1 VSPFDRPAIAWL
13 GDDFTGAAA
22 VMEVLSFSGLP
33 SLLFLGLPTQAQLA
47 QAQGLAGIGIAS
59 LARAEPPAWMDAHLP
74 AYFDALDQTRAELI
88 HYKICTTL
96 DSAPHIGS
104 IGRAIEIGRARF
116 GEAAVPVVTAAP
128 AMRRYQAFG
137 SLFCAAGD
145 GVYRLDR
152 HPVMAQ
158 HPVTPMG
165 EADVARHLAAQTDLP
180 TGCIDLEALAEGRAE
195 ALLEQP
201 QIWTLDLMRRAEE
214 AEIGRL
220 LWERREKSRFVVGS
234 QGVEYALAAHFRAV
248 ARSGAPPPAP
258 SLGHAAQFAVV
269 SGSVSPISAA
279 QIAHARDQGFAAIR
293 LDVTAPDEADALAQA
308 KAALSQGRPPLIYT
322 AEGPSDMVAA
332 DQARIGQMLGRL
344 LRALIQEAG
353 LRRVAVSGGDTSGR
367 VCTALGI
374 YALEAAAP
382 TIPGAAICRARA
394 EGQMNGLEIALK
406 GAQMGTPDYFS
417 WVQDGGGAR

>member
-1 VSPFDRPAIAWL
+1 
-13 GDDFTGAAA
+13 
-22 VMEVLSFSGLP
+22 
-33 SLLFLGLPTQAQLA
+33 
-47 QAQGLAGIGIAS
+47 
-59 LARAEPPAWMDAHLP
+59 
-74 AYFDALDQTRAELI
+74 
-88 HYKICTTL
+88 
-96 DSAPHIGS
+96 
-104 IGRAIEIGRARF
+104 
-116 GEAAVPVVTAAP
+116 
-128 AMRRYQAFG
+128 
-137 SLFCAAGD
+137 
-145 GVYRLDR
+145 
-152 HPVMAQ
+152 
-158 HPVTPMG
+158 
-165 EADVARHLAAQTDLP
+165 
-180 TGCIDLEALAEGRAE
+180 
-195 ALLEQP
+195 
-201 QIWTLDLMRRAEE
+201 
-214 AEIGRL
+214 
-220 LWERREKSRFVVGS
+220 
-234 QGVEYALAAHFRAV
+234 
-248 ARSGAPPPAP
+248 
-258 SLGHAAQFAVV
+258 LGHAAQFAVV